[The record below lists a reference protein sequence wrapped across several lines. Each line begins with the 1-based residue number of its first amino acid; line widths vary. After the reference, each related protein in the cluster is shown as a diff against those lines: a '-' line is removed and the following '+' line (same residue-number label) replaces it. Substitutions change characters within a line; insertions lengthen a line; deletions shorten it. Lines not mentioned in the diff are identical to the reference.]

1 MCCPLP
7 LKVLCRQEQNG
18 IKTVISDSYVVWL
31 LGQLTNR
38 PIKAWAK
45 SSLCHLAV
53 SQVIY
58 FVGTRILLLS
68 ETGNKWRFGQN
79 LGSLF
84 KHGSA
89 KFGDSDKKNP
99 RNTFLWQLLEKKFL
113 TQKKIFFR
121 IFWKWLELTKEGFD
135 RKCFGISGIRTS
147 PSEDSDLFYQPIS
160 QLSSH
165 SKTAIMTPLPRLT
178 LAGKIIKRL
187 DLESWRDIFF
197 SLVRSSL
204 GKTDEILQPASL

>member
-1 MCCPLP
+1 MFCTLP
-7 LKVLCRQEQNG
+7 LKVPCRQEQNV
-18 IKTVISDSYVVWL
+18 IKTVILDFYVVWL
-31 LGQLTNR
+31 LGQLTNL

-58 FVGTRILLLS
+58 FVGLRILLLS
-68 ETGNKWRFGQN
+68 ETGKKWRFGQN

-99 RNTFLWQLLEKKFL
+99 RNTFLWQLLEKNFL
-113 TQKKIFFR
+113 TQKKNFFR

-135 RKCFGISGIRTS
+135 RNCFGISGIRTKS
-147 PSEDSDLFYQPIS
+147 FRRFRSLLSTHLSIIEPFKDGDNDAATAPDPSQ
-160 QLSSH
+160 
-165 SKTAIMTPLPRLT
+165 
-178 LAGKIIKRL
+178 KIIKRL
-187 DLESWRDIFF
+187 DLESWRDIF
-197 SLVRSSL
+197 SRWSDP
-204 GKTDEILQPASL
+204 T

>member
-89 KFGDSDKKNP
+89 KFGDSDMKNP

-113 TQKKIFFR
+113 TQKKNFLPNFLKMVGTDKRRFWPKMFR
-121 IFWKWLELTKEGFD
+121 NLRNPNKVLPKI
-135 RKCFGISGIRTS
+135 
-147 PSEDSDLFYQPIS
+147 PIS
-160 QLSSH
+160 FINPSLNYR
-165 SKTAIMTPLPRLT
+165 AIQR
-178 LAGKIIKRL
+178 R
-187 DLESWRDIFF
+187 R
-197 SLVRSSL
+197 
-204 GKTDEILQPASL
+204 

>member
-7 LKVLCRQEQNG
+7 LKVHRRQEQNG

-31 LGQLTNR
+31 LGQLTNL

-45 SSLCHLAV
+45 RSLCHLAV

-84 KHGSA
+84 NMGLRSLVTVTWKIHETR
-89 KFGDSDKKNP
+89 FCDNFWKKNFSL
-99 RNTFLWQLLEKKFL
+99 R
-113 TQKKIFFR
+113 KKIFFR

-135 RKCFGISGIRTS
+135 RKCFGISGIRNKS
-147 PSEDSDLFYQPIS
+147 FRRFRSL
-160 QLSSH
+160 LSTHLSIIEPF
-165 SKTAIMTPLPRLT
+165 KDGDNDAATAPE
-178 LAGKIIKRL
+178 K
-187 DLESWRDIFF
+187 
-197 SLVRSSL
+197 
-204 GKTDEILQPASL
+204 